1 MCRLTATRV
10 VVMCAAY
17 AAYER
22 LAALFGVSKLGWS
35 MCRLTATRVVVMCA
49 AYAAYE
55 RLAALFGVSK
65 LGWSLCRLTA
75 TRVVVMCA
83 TCRWLMIK
91 AGALRSA
98 TWSGSFERKITVNN
112 GR

>member
-35 MCRLTATRVVVMCA
+35 VCRLTATKVVV
-49 AYAAYE
+49 
-55 RLAALFGVSK
+55 R
-65 LGWSLCRLTA
+65 
-75 TRVVVMCA
+75 CA
-83 TCRWLMIK
+83 TCRWLMN
-91 AGALRSA
+91 ALR
-98 TWSGSFERKITVNN
+98 R
-112 GR
+112 